1 MEALESPIVTLS
13 EAFLAQMSE
22 IPHVTVPQGLNL
34 GADATSRI
42 KRGVVRRD
50 LMPHRVS
57 AEGTITCSHLIFL
70 FLNLLLRTY
79 VCMYVCVY

>member
-22 IPHVTVPQGLNL
+22 IPHVAVQGLNL

-42 KRGVVRRD
+42 KRGVVRKD
-50 LMPHRVS
+50 LMPVRVS
-57 AEGTITCSHLIFL
+57 AEGKITSSLIFE
-70 FLNLLLRTY
+70 FVVTY
-79 VCMYVCVY
+79 VCAY

>member
-22 IPHVTVPQGLNL
+22 IPHVAVQGLNL

-42 KRGVVRRD
+42 KRGVVRKD
-50 LMPHRVS
+50 SMPLRVS
-57 AEGTITCSHLIFL
+57 AEGKTSCYFPIFEIVA
-70 FLNLLLRTY
+70 TY
-79 VCMYVCVY
+79 VCTC

>member
-42 KRGVVRRD
+42 RRGVVRKD
-50 LMPHRVS
+50 LMPQRVS
-57 AEGTITCSHLIFL
+57 AEGTVSCNLRANYSPSH
-70 FLNLLLRTY
+70 
-79 VCMYVCVY
+79 